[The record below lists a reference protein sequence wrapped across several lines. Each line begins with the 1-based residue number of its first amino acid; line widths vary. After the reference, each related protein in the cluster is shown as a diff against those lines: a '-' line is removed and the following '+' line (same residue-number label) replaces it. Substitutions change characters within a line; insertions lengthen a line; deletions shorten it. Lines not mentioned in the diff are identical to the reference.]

1 MAENSGEKFNDLG
14 LGTKATASTLRSLN
28 KDGSFNVKRVNV
40 PFSERINFYHTLVTM
55 PWTKFFVLIIS
66 GYFLVNLLFASIYMW
81 IGTEHLTGIEASTDF
96 GKFLEAFFFSSQTL
110 TTLGYG
116 RIAPVGT
123 VASSVAAIESML
135 GLLSFAL
142 ATGLLYGRFSRPEAK
157 IIYSTHAVIAPYR
170 AINAFMFR
178 VVNPRDN
185 QLLEVEVNVT
195 LSMKRKDSALRDFF
209 QLELERTKV
218 VFLPMMWTIV
228 HPINVGSPLYNLM
241 ERNLVEKDPEFI
253 IMIKAFDETFSQTV
267 YSRSSYKA
275 GEIKWGEKFIYVIE
289 QESDGII
296 VDVGRIDET
305 EKATLNKEPVQA

>member
-14 LGTKATASTLRSLN
+14 LGTKAPSDTQRSLN
-28 KDGSFNVKRVNV
+28 KDGSFNVKRSNV

-55 PWTKFFVLIIS
+55 PWAKFFVLIIS
-66 GYFLVNLLFASIYMW
+66 GYFLVNLLFASIYMLV
-81 IGTEHLTGIEASTDF
+81 GTEHLTGIEGATDF
-96 GKFLEAFFFSSQTL
+96 DKFLEAFFFSSQTL

-123 VASSVAAIESML
+123 LASTVAAIESML

-142 ATGLLYGRFSRPEAK
+142 ATGLLYGRFSRPETK
-157 IIYSTHAVIAPYR
+157 IKYSDNAVIAPYR
-170 AINAFMFR
+170 DINGFMFR

-185 QLLEVEVNVT
+185 QLLEVEVSVT

-209 QLELERTKV
+209 LLELERTKV

-228 HPINVGSPLYNLM
+228 HPINASSPLYKLDGNDL
-241 ERNLVEKDPEFI
+241 LEKGAEFI
-253 IMIKAFDETFSQTV
+253 VMMKAFDETFSQTV

-275 GEIKWGEKFIYVIE
+275 NEIKWGEKFVYVIR
-289 QESDGII
+289 QESGGVI

-305 EKATLNKEPVQA
+305 EKAELNKVPA

>member
-14 LGTKATASTLRSLN
+14 LGTKATSSTQRSLN
-28 KDGSFNVKRVNV
+28 KDGSFNVKRINV

-66 GYFLVNLLFASIYMW
+66 GYFFVNLLFASIYIW
-81 IGTEHLTGIEASTDF
+81 VGIEHLTGIEATTDF
-96 GKFLEAFFFSSQTL
+96 GKYLEAFFFSSQTL
-110 TTLGYG
+110 TTVGYG

-123 VASSVAAIESML
+123 LASSVAAVESML

-142 ATGLLYGRFSRPEAK
+142 ATGLLYGRFSRPETK
-157 IIYSTHAVIAPYR
+157 ITYSSNAVISPYR
-170 AINAFMFR
+170 NINGFMFR

-195 LSMKRKDSALRDFF
+195 LSMKRKDSTLRDFF

-228 HPINVGSPLYNLM
+228 HPINTSSPLLNLT
-241 ERNLVEKDPEFI
+241 EKDLGEKDPEFI

-275 GEIKWGEKFIYVIE
+275 NEIKWGEKFVYVIQQQNE
-289 QESDGII
+289 GVI

-305 EKATLNKEPVQA
+305 EKAELNKVAVLA